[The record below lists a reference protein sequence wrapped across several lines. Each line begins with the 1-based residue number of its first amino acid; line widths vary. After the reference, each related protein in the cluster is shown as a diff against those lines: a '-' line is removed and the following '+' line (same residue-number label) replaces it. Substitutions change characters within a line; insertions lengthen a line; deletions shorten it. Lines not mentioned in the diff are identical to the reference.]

1 MDWNE
6 LLKILN
12 ETGFY
17 VDNQIKDGIGFYI
30 EKIRIRNSDEYKYG
44 FGLHCKKR
52 KKELSIYNDKILSEL
67 TNKGWTISG
76 KTINKEYS
84 FQIGY
89 EKENEKETTKRKGY
103 FVFKEYKPNAQLKL
117 EDRFGQFKE
126 DIEKSGILKLFNDNI
141 DKFLLSDQ
149 KQTDTPS
156 QNQTPGKKTKEK
168 KNSGKTAE
176 SKICLAETNEVNSAI
191 NWSKVQ
197 VPDGD
202 FWRDSAHNP
211 WINPIWAV
219 DAPFILQ
226 EDWEKEGFSKKCC
239 NSQEK
244 TKDDQI
250 ITDIF
255 PQPYIGDP
263 QAPFWILQ
271 INPSYSPADIFDM
284 QKIVDAQ
291 KVEEIKKEIQKEIK
305 NNVEIFHKE
314 VLESDGS
321 QKEKCFLSRKKLL
334 EQQLVFEEPH
344 FYVLDEEFET
354 IAETGKKLIGSYKWW
369 KAALVGKSH
378 LSGEDI
384 NLAKTMFFCL
394 ESLPYHSRKR
404 GYVEALRPL
413 TKHWGFWQKMIKYA
427 LNNDKKIFI
436 RGQEL
441 YRLIEGLITKDN
453 RKNIFILNPQ
463 RQYLSLGNI
472 LTVVS
477 EQQQDELKDIVER
490 RKNGLR

>member
-1 MDWNE
+1 MDWDQ
-6 LLKILN
+6 
-12 ETGFY
+12 FA
-17 VDNQIKDGIGFYI
+17 DNNGLTKKQNSKYWDEEEPSFYI
-30 EKIRIRNSDEYKYG
+30 ELQTNNIIFGFDCGKNKNINFENTGFKISNAKGYQYVKLY
-44 FGLHCKKR
+44 KKR
-52 KKELSIYNDKILSEL
+52 NDVTSD
-67 TNKGWTISG
+67 NCMG
-76 KTINKEYS
+76 
-84 FQIGY
+84 
-89 EKENEKETTKRKGY
+89 
-103 FVFKEYKPNAQLKL
+103 VFKKFQQDIKDICGGKFKPA
-117 EDRFGQFKE
+117 
-126 DIEKSGILKLFNDNI
+126 SPTV
-141 DKFLLSDQ
+141 DKASPK
-149 KQTDTPS
+149 KQ
-156 QNQTPGKKTKEK
+156 
-168 KNSGKTAE
+168 TAE
-176 SKICLAETNEVNSAI
+176 SKICLAETNEVNSAV

-239 NSQEK
+239 NSQKK

-284 QKIVDAQ
+284 QKIADAQ
-291 KVEEIKKEIQKEIK
+291 KVKEIKKEIQKEIK

>member
-1 MDWNE
+1 MIYGMDWEKFKKQWLEKRENWTDHGGH
-6 LLKILN
+6 IAGQ
-12 ETGFY
+12 ETNGVEFR
-17 VDNQIKDGIGFYI
+17 IFKDLTVAFGIWKDAAKREY
-30 EKIRIRNSDEYKYG
+30 IRND
-44 FGLHCKKR
+44 
-52 KKELSIYNDKILSEL
+52 
-67 TNKGWTISG
+67 
-76 KTINKEYS
+76 
-84 FQIGY
+84 
-89 EKENEKETTKRKGY
+89 
-103 FVFKEYKPNAQLKL
+103 FKDYREEHQ
-117 EDRFGQFKE
+117 E
-126 DIEKSGILKLFNDNI
+126 NI
-141 DKFLLSDQ
+141 DKSGGPASYVCLKPIPKAKSFDKIETVFVDFCNTHKEFFATITGKINEKFSITE
-149 KQTDTPS
+149 KTNAEHS
-156 QNQTPGKKTKEK
+156 ASTPGKKTKEK
-168 KNSGKTAE
+168 KNSGKTVDKASPKKQTAE

-202 FWRDSAHNP
+202 FWKDSAHNP
-211 WINPIWAV
+211 WIDPIWAV

-284 QKIVDAQ
+284 QKIADAQ

-314 VLESDGS
+314 VLESDGR

-334 EQQLVFEEPH
+334 EQQLKFKEPH

-354 IAETGKKLIGSYKWW
+354 IAETGRKLIGSYKWW

-490 RKNGLR
+490 RKNELR